1 MIQLL
6 HHIAPMHCLRSRCKQ
21 RIVAVCVCIFLYM
34 ALGTATAHAGK
45 KDENIFNETSVF
57 LTVQGVGGMELPA
70 VIYNETPYLS
80 ITDVFDFLKI
90 KNTIS
95 QGADTVS
102 GTFIT
107 ENALFLI
114 DKISNRIYYQGKV
127 FELKQDDLFGTAT
140 SLFLKKDIFSEV
152 FGLDCNFN
160 FRGLSISMSAKQ
172 ELPAIREMRLEMM
185 RKNINKL
192 KGQAKADTV
201 IGRKYPFLQL
211 GMADWSVIAT
221 QRVQGAN
228 DTRLNLTLGGMLA
241 GGETIVSL
249 NYNNYAKR
257 QIASEQNPVRPFAE
271 RQQFYRWRYVN
282 NENPVVRQVI
292 AGKLQ
297 AQSISSIFDPVVG
310 VQITNTPTTCRRSF
324 GSYTLTNYTEPGW
337 TVELYINNELV
348 NYTKA
353 DASGMFT
360 FQVPLVYGNSTI
372 RLRYYGPWGEERS
385 REERVN
391 IPFSFLPK
399 HEFEYTASAG
409 IVQDPSN
416 SKFGRAVFNYGATR
430 NLSVGG
436 GVEYLSSV
444 TSGTT
449 MPFVNA
455 SLRLTQG
462 LLFSGDYVYGVRG
475 RGTMSYRRPDNLQVD
490 LCYTRYKQG
499 QTALIYNYLEER
511 KIVISKPFAGRH
523 ISLFSR
529 LTLNQILLP
538 GSDYA
543 TAEWLVSGA
552 ARGINANI
560 TTYSIFMDQASPYI
574 YSNLSFSFR
583 LPARITVTPQLQYE
597 YNQNRLISA
606 RCEVAKYIFRNGY
619 MNVYYQQNLKSNLN
633 NIGIGLRY
641 DLSFARV
648 GISAW
653 STNKETTL
661 VQSVSGSLIYEGKSG
676 MLDINNRIG
685 VGTGGV
691 LLKPFLDLNGDGHCD
706 TGEPRVSGLQASVNS
721 GFVVNDKRDT
731 SIRILNLEP
740 YTNCFIDMSHNSFEN
755 IAWQLKQKTISV
767 VVDPNRVKVIEI
779 PVAVLGE
786 VSGNIYELI
795 NNKQTGL
802 GRITVIIQKNGS
814 TVTERVQSEAG
825 GYFSFI
831 GLSPGDYTASID
843 TSQLQRSGMVASP
856 ASIPFHISLQ
866 RDGDIAEGLNFILRR
881 TGEAAGDQK

>member
-1 MIQLL
+1 MIQIR
-6 HHIAPMHCLRSRCKQ
+6 HHIASIRYLPGLSGQWTKAICTCL
-21 RIVAVCVCIFLYM
+21 FLY
-34 ALGTATAHAGK
+34 AFFCASATNAGK
-45 KDENIFNETSVF
+45 KDDNIFNETSVF

-70 VIYNETPYLS
+70 VIYNETVYLS
-80 ITDVFDFLKI
+80 VTDVFDFLKI
-90 KNTIS
+90 KNGIS
-95 QGADTVS
+95 KGADTVS

-107 ENALFLI
+107 ENAHFLI
-114 DKISNRIYYQGKV
+114 DKTNNRIYYQGKTV
-127 FELKQDDLFGTAT
+127 ELKQEDLFGTAT
-140 SLFLKKDIFSEV
+140 SLFMKKDIFSEI

-172 ELPAIREMRLEMM
+172 ELPAIREMRLETM

-192 KGQAKADTV
+192 KGQTKADTI
-201 IGRKYPFLQL
+201 IGHKYPFFQL

-221 QRVQGAN
+221 QRIRGAN
-228 DTRLNLTLGGMLA
+228 DTRLNLALGGVLA
-241 GGETIVSL
+241 GGEVIASL

-257 QIASEQNPVRPFAE
+257 QIASENNPVRPFAE

-282 NENPVVRQVI
+282 NESPVVKQVI
-292 AGKLQ
+292 AGKIQ
-297 AQSISSIFDPVVG
+297 AQSIASIFDPVVG
-310 VQITNTPTTCRRSF
+310 VQVTNTPTTCRRSF

-385 REERVN
+385 REERVS

-399 HEFEYTASAG
+399 NEFEYTASAG
-409 IVQDPSN
+409 MVQDRSN
-416 SKFGRAVFNYGATR
+416 SKFGKAVFNYGATR
-430 NLSVGG
+430 HLTVGG

-455 SLRLTQG
+455 SLRVAQG

-475 RGTMSYRRPDNLQVD
+475 RGAMTYRRPDNLQLD

-511 KIVISKPFAGRH
+511 KIVISKPFAGKR

-543 TAEWLVSGA
+543 TAEWLISGA
-552 ARGINANI
+552 ARGVNANI
-560 TTYSIFMDQASPYI
+560 TTYSIFMAQADPYI
-574 YSNLSFSFR
+574 YSNLSLSFR
-583 LPARITVTPQLQYE
+583 LPARFTVTPQLQYE
-597 YNQNRLISA
+597 YNQNRLIAA
-606 RCEVAKYIFRNGY
+606 RCEVSKYIFRNGY
-619 MNVYYQQNLKSNLN
+619 VNVSYQQNLKSNLN
-633 NIGIGLRY
+633 NIGIGFRY
-641 DLSFARV
+641 DLSFAWV

-653 STNKETTL
+653 TANDETTL

-691 LLKPFLDLNGDGHCD
+691 LLKPFLDLNGDGHYD
-706 TGEPRVSGLQASVNS
+706 PGEPGVSGLQASVSS
-721 GFVVNDKRDT
+721 GFVINDKRDT

-740 YTNCFIDMSHNSFEN
+740 YTHCFIDMGHNSFEN
-755 IAWQLKQKTISV
+755 IAWQLKQKKISV
-767 VVDPNRVKVIEI
+767 VIDPNRVKVIEV
-779 PVAVLGE
+779 PVSIMGE
-786 VSGNIYELI
+786 VSGNTYQLV

-802 GRITVIIQKNGS
+802 GRITVVIQKNGS
-814 TVTERVQSEAG
+814 TVSERVQSEAG

-843 TSQLQRSGMVASP
+843 TNQLQRSGMTAAP
-856 ASIPFHISLQ
+856 ASIPFHVSQQ
-866 RDGDIAEGLNFILRR
+866 RDGDIVEGLNFVLRR
-881 TGEAAGDQK
+881 TDEAADDHK